1 MGLIITSR
9 VLKALRQSQGAN
21 FYLEWEPL
29 TNPLRCQFSS
39 LFSFN
44 FICLFLAVLG
54 LRCCLQAFSSY
65 SGGVGYSCSC
75 EQLFIAAASLVAENG
90 LKAPGL
96 QELWCTSLVAPRMW
110 DLPRPGIKPMSPALA
125 VRFYHWTTVSPFSLK
140 VQLQATSL
148 LLFLKES
155 GAKSLTPPKV
165 VFNLKIDYLIIDI

>member
-65 SGGVGYSCSC
+65 RGGVGYSCSC

-90 LKAPGL
+90 LKAPGASGVVVH
-96 QELWCTSLVAPRMW
+96 ELSCPTHVGSSQTRDRTHVPCISSQILPLDHSKSLFFKSPVA
-110 DLPRPGIKPMSPALA
+110 GYI
-125 VRFYHWTTVSPFSLK
+125 T
-140 VQLQATSL
+140 TSL
-148 LLFLKES
+148 LKRKW
-155 GAKSLTPPKV
+155 G
-165 VFNLKIDYLIIDI
+165 KILNTSQGGI